1 VATKD
6 KAVGFFQIT
15 VLSQAQRHPVAI
27 DWNAELRRVAA
38 LPMTER
44 QHDSTVYEPNV
55 EDGKLPLLGVHA
67 LLKTAFMSNIDSE
80 TATISDLM
88 EDAASQN
95 KRLANSTAIAFLPIG
110 GVVAVATGSNSSP
123 KPPAAVKTFLDAHI
137 PLRAGD
143 HWDVQPLMDTAKIQ
157 QFRDQA
163 SGAQAFETRLTT
175 VRDVFSPESSDGIV
189 RFADDLADRVGGDL
203 IVEISVR
210 LAPEAS
216 NRTVRQQ
223 FRDLVLGDLP
233 RVASNPKSRTKV
245 TAILEGGV
253 QEELN
258 LVAARLAATIQVD
271 DSVTETMRFS
281 ALMDHLR
288 DVSGEME
295 DRVKLLIEG

>member
-1 VATKD
+1 MATKD
-6 KAVGFFQIT
+6 KAVGFFQIS
-15 VLSQAQRHPVAI
+15 VLSQAQRRPVVI
-27 DWNAELRRVAA
+27 DWGAELRRVAA

-55 EDGKLPLLGVHA
+55 EEGKLPLLGVHA

-88 EDAASQN
+88 EDAASQK

-110 GVVAVATGSNSSP
+110 AVVAVATGSNSSP
-123 KPPAAVKTFLDAHI
+123 KPPAAVKAFLDAHI
-137 PLRAGD
+137 PLSPGD

-157 QFRDQA
+157 QFRDEA

-175 VRDVFSPESSDGIV
+175 VRDLFAPEESDGIV
-189 RFADDLADRVGGDL
+189 RFADELAKRIGGDL
-203 IVEISVR
+203 IVEFSVR

-216 NRTVRQQ
+216 NRSVRQK
-223 FRDLVLGDLP
+223 FRDLVIGDLP
-233 RVASNPKSRTKV
+233 RVASNPKSRSKV
-245 TAILEGGV
+245 TAVLEGGV

-258 LVAARLAATIQVD
+258 LVASRLAATIQVD